1 MYKFLDKWPEYSSD
15 PADIRQFLTKPSV
28 SLDLEWDAA
37 GAADVLGLSH
47 GELNVSVPFAE
58 GLPYFKELLV
68 ARPDIEIE
76 GHNVVSSDIMVLTQM
91 GIHIPLDNVQDSIL
105 YHWLV
110 NMFLCKA
117 SGKAAMD
124 EEGGTEKRGRGF
136 MNLGCFA
143 SMYTNFPHWK
153 SCRGALCEGP
163 CPTCKPMWYNALDCA
178 AVAEGIG
185 PLRRQAKLRG
195 VDKLYPMHRELA
207 WVLAQMQEYGVRI
220 DVPYVYPRAKHP
232 LGSTDGSSLDEKFR
246 REKEEIAG
254 TLPFNPRSPKAVA
267 EWFKGVGIELENAQE
282 ETVREVVDDLGDA
295 APDEL
300 VALLDYKELGN
311 GVDRWFEPQYRD
323 ENGWLQ
329 GYLDRDGFCHPR
341 LNFFTSS
348 ARLACSSP
356 NFQNIAKRRRSR
368 KVCEC
373 GGKKVDH
380 PTSQCAKF
388 RGESVGKKIRRAVI
402 APPGWY
408 IVRAD
413 LSNAENRVVLHQS
426 GYTIPRELDLHAWVR
441 DMSGLTEDMQ
451 ISKLLGG
458 ARDAAKSIQHAN
470 NILEGLQ
477 LKSRDDLRKP
487 RLLQEIKAGARIVHP
502 TWTFLDRVVTFTGS
516 NLSRRVFGDASWEH
530 RREALSI
537 SEKYFA
543 RFPGVRDFQRR
554 TSAQNEREG
563 AVRTALGYCTLSFGD
578 AEDRM
583 KTGQGITQ
591 QQPVSHITKLALLNL
606 WTRWKRDGLMRPVLQ
621 VHDEII
627 CYVKESVDPVTAM
640 GWIQEDMEVSMP
652 EFPGLLVP
660 AEPSYGPDWSHQ
672 ST

>member
-1 MYKFLDKWPEYSSD
+1 MHNG
-15 PADIRQFLTKPSV
+15 V
-28 SLDLEWDAA
+28 S
-37 GAADVLGLSH
+37 ADV
-47 GELNVSVPFAE
+47 
-58 GLPYFKELLV
+58 
-68 ARPDIEIE
+68 
-76 GHNVVSSDIMVLTQM
+76 MVLRGM
-91 GIHIPLDNVQDSIL
+91 GIDIPLDMVEDSIIWM
-105 YHWLV
+105 WLV
-110 NMFLCKA
+110 NMYLAKA
-117 SGKAAMD
+117 TGKQAL
-124 EEGGTEKRGRGF
+124 EEDAGEKRGRGF
-136 MNLGCFA
+136 YNLGTML
-143 SMYTNFPHWK
+143 SVYTDIWHYK
-153 SCRGALCEGP
+153 SCRGGICDGP
-163 CPTCKPMWYNALDCA
+163 CPEHDKYGYNGIDAL
-178 AVAEGIG
+178 G
-185 PLRRQAKLRG
+185 PVLALPALRRQARLRG

-373 GGKKVDH
+373 GALKTNH
-380 PTSQCAKF
+380 PTAGCTKF

-426 GYTIPRELDLHAWVR
+426 GYTIPRETDLHTEVKIMA
-441 DMSGLTEDMQ
+441 GITEDME
-451 ISKLLGG
+451 ISRILGG
-458 ARDAAKSIQHAN
+458 ARDAAKSVQHAN

-477 LKSRDDLRKP
+477 LKAKADLMKP
-487 RLLQEIKAGARIVHP
+487 RLRAEIAAGARIVHP
-502 TWTFLDRVVTFTGS
+502 TWLFMDRIVTFTGA
-516 NLSRRVFGDASWEH
+516 NLARRVWGDASWEH
-530 RREALSI
+530 RKAALEI

-660 AEPSYGPDWSHQ
+660 AEPSYGPNWADQ